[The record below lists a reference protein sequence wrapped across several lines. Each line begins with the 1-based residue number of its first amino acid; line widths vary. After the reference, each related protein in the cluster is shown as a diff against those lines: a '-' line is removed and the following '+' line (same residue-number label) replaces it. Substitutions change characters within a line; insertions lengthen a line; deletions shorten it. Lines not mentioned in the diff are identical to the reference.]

1 MFCFASTAM
10 AENRDGG
17 VTISP
22 SMGKMWF
29 DSDYSLQDNTQM
41 GIAISNNITNHWTL
55 EGGLNFID
63 SSATKTVLGDKEDI
77 KVYFYHIDG
86 LYHFM
91 PEQQFVPF
99 LAAGIGGLAFDREDE
114 GTDNDYAL
122 NYGVGF
128 KIFPVDQIALRGDFR
143 HVISRGEDFSGDD
156 EYYMNYIASLG
167 LAFQFGGVKATPPD
181 GDADGDG
188 VKDSM
193 DKCPGTPAGSIVDA
207 KGCVADSD
215 MDGVIDAQDK
225 CPDTP
230 RGIKVDETGCPI
242 VPLVPPVGDADN
254 DGVKDDVDQCP
265 ETPAGATVTVN
276 GCWVIKDLLFDFGKY
291 TIRPESKPG
300 LDEVVGLLKASP
312 DMELEIQGHTD
323 NVGSLKY
330 NETLSKNR
338 AMAVKNYLVADG
350 IEASRLK
357 ASGYAFTR
365 PAASN
370 DTEEGRQ
377 LNRRVELQPIK

>member
-1 MFCFASTAM
+1 
-10 AENRDGG
+10 
-17 VTISP
+17 
-22 SMGKMWF
+22 
-29 DSDYSLQDNTQM
+29 
-41 GIAISNNITNHWTL
+41 
-55 EGGLNFID
+55 LNFIN

-86 LYHFM
+86 LYHFL

-99 LAAGIGGLAFDREDE
+99 LAAGIGGLAFDREHE

-128 KIFPVDQIALRGDFR
+128 KVFPVDQIALRGDFR
-143 HVISRGEDFSGDD
+143 QVISRGEDFSGDN
-156 EYYMNYIASLG
+156 EYYMSYIASLG
-167 LAFQFGGVKATPPD
+167 LAFQFGGVKAIPPD

-193 DKCPGTPAGSIVDA
+193 DKCPGTPPGSIVNA
-207 KGCVADSD
+207 QGCVADSD
-215 MDGVIDAQDK
+215 MDGVIDAMDK

-242 VPLVPPVGDADN
+242 VPPVGDGDG
-254 DGVKDDVDQCP
+254 DGVKDDIDECP
-265 ETPAGATVTVN
+265 DTPPGVTVTAK

-291 TIRPESKPG
+291 TIRPENKDR
-300 LDEVVGLLKASP
+300 LDKVVAKLKENPS
-312 DMELEIQGHTD
+312 MNVEIQGHTD

-338 AMAVKNYLVADG
+338 AMAIKNYLVAEG
-350 IEASRLK
+350 IDASRLS

-365 PAASN
+365 PVASN
-370 DTEEGRQ
+370 DTDEGRQ
-377 LNRRVELQPIK
+377 LNRRVELHPVK